1 MTSMYPSSKTRS
13 KIDATHKS
21 PSDEATVLQKTYQ
34 IPPFKPDVIRK
45 RHLSRMLLSKAAP
58 LVACILILMLSGCRT
73 PQSSI
78 PPRLAG
84 RAPTTL
90 AVGDVVKFTYPG
102 APEYSH
108 IQKVRTDGR
117 VSLPLIGQV
126 QAAGKNVGSFQEELI
141 GRYASKLQNKEVI
154 VSVETSAIPVYVSGA
169 VTRPGRVTLDR
180 SMTVLEAVME
190 ANGFTNRANPK
201 RVVLIRQDGGNHYTK
216 TIDLSRALRGE
227 KADAY
232 YLKPY
237 DVIYVPESF
246 F

>member
-1 MTSMYPSSKTRS
+1 MSMYPSSKTRS
-13 KIDATHKS
+13 KVDATHKS
-21 PSDEATVLQKTYQ
+21 PSDETTVLQKTYQ
-34 IPPFKPDVIRK
+34 SPPSKPDVIRK
-45 RHLSRMLLSKAAP
+45 KPLSRVLLSKAAP
-58 LVACILILMLSGCRT
+58 LVASLLALLCNGCRA

-78 PPRLAG
+78 PPRLVG

-90 AVGDVVKFTYPG
+90 AIGDVVKFTYPG
-102 APEYSH
+102 AQEYNH

-126 QAAGKNVGSFQEELI
+126 QAAGKNVGAFQEELV
-141 GRYASKLQNKEVI
+141 GRYATKLQNKEVI
-154 VSVETSAIPVYVSGA
+154 VSVESSAIPVYVSGA
-169 VTRPGRVTLDR
+169 VTKPGRISLDR

-201 RVVLIRQDGGNHYTK
+201 RVVLIRQDGEHHYTK

-227 KADAY
+227 RADAY

-237 DVIYVPESF
+237 DVIYVPENF